1 MARVS
6 DTTRTPDPQDSITA
20 QALEYQYL
28 KGQID
33 ILSKR
38 QKVIRDEL
46 MAAVESDGFSDDQ
59 GHWWLELTGVDG
71 DFSIQRQRR
80 VSRSLDADAAEEI
93 LANAGVLDDCYKTV
107 RVIDEDAVMQALYSE
122 TLTEADVDAI
132 FPSNVTWALVVK

>member
-6 DTTRTPDPQDSITA
+6 DTTRTLEPQDTVTA

-38 QKVIRDEL
+38 QKDIRDEL
-46 MAAVESDGFSDDQ
+46 MVAVESDGFSDDQ

-80 VSRSLDADAAEEI
+80 VSRSLDTDAAEDI
-93 LANAGVLDDCYKTV
+93 LTKAGVLEDCYKTV
-107 RVIDEDAVMQALYSE
+107 RVIDEDAVMQALYAE
-122 TLTEADVDAI
+122 TLTEADIDAI
-132 FPSNVTWALVVK
+132 YPTKVTWALVVK